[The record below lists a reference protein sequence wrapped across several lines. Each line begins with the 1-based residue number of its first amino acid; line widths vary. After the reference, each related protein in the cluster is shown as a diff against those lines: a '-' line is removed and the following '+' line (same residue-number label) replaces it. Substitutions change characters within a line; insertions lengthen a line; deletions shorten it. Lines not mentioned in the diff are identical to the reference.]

1 MVKSIAEIKK
11 ENKGLYDKMKV
22 YMCREQK
29 YTGRKGQL
37 KELNEEDYKL
47 STPYRI
53 YFVEIM
59 DRYRFNARI
68 ARCGVPKASVR
79 TKTLVIVLCPQV
91 IKTKFCDA
99 LADIME
105 AKELSIKDMAHLTG
119 FSLDKVCDIVS
130 GRIEPDELLKKRL
143 IECCSRQRRK
153 NN

>member
-1 MVKSIAEIKK
+1 MVKSIAQIKK
-11 ENKGLYDKMKV
+11 ENKGLYDKIKV

-37 KELNEEDYKL
+37 KELNAEEYKL
-47 STPYRI
+47 STPYRV

-59 DRYRFNARI
+59 DCYRFNARI
-68 ARCGVPKASVR
+68 ARCGVAKASVR

-105 AKELSIKDMAHLTG
+105 EKELTIKELAHLTG